1 MAENSIG
8 SIADSFLKLEDPRI
22 ERNKLHKLLD
32 IIIITVCAVI
42 CGADNWVEIE
52 LFGKKKQEWLRQFLE
67 LPNGVP
73 SHDTFGRVF
82 SLLNAEQFQACFYE
96 WVKAVEKVT
105 SGQVIALDGKQL
117 RGSLDG
123 YAGKGAIY
131 MVNAWASANHVA
143 IGQRKVD
150 QKSNEITAIP
160 ELLAMLEIAG
170 CIITI
175 DAIGCQTE
183 IAEQIIE
190 KEADYVLALK
200 GNQGHLF
207 ADMSELFALCLQ
219 EEGPYTPI
227 DDYHKT
233 VNKDHGRIETRECWA
248 IEADPYQESI
258 HRLSEWKQVRSLVMV
273 RCKRQIGEEVTSQ
286 DRYFISSLAPDAEKL
301 LAAVRSHWGIE
312 NSLHWVLDVV
322 FDEDHSRIRKDHAP
336 QNLAVIR
343 QMALNMLKKE
353 KTTKGGVHAKRL
365 QAALDEKYLL
375 KVISV

>member
-1 MAENSIG
+1 M
-8 SIADSFLKLEDPRI
+8 
-22 ERNKLHKLLD
+22 
-32 IIIITVCAVI
+32 
-42 CGADNWVEIE
+42 
-52 LFGKKKQEWLRQFLE
+52 FGKKKQEWLRQFLE
-67 LPNGVP
+67 LPNGIP

-82 SLLNAEQFQACFYE
+82 SLLNAEQFQASFYE
-96 WVKAVEKVT
+96 WVKAVEKMT

-160 ELLAMLEIAG
+160 ELLKMLEIRG

-175 DAIGCQTE
+175 DAMGCQTE
-183 IAEQIIE
+183 IAKQIIE
-190 KEADYVLALK
+190 KEADYVLAVK

-219 EEGPYTPI
+219 EEGPHTPI

-233 VNKDHGRIETRECWA
+233 VNKDHGRIESRECWA
-248 IEADPYQESI
+248 IAADPFEESI
-258 HRLSEWKQVRSLVMV
+258 RRLQEWKQVQSLVMV
-273 RCKRQIGEEVTSQ
+273 RSQRQIGEEVTSQ
-286 DRYFISSLAPDAEKL
+286 DRYFISSLSPDAEKL

-322 FDEDHSRIRKDHAP
+322 FDEDHSRVRKDNAP
-336 QNLAVIR
+336 ENLAVIR

-353 KTTKGGVHAKRL
+353 KTAKGGVHAKRL
-365 QAALDEKYLL
+365 QAALDDKYLL